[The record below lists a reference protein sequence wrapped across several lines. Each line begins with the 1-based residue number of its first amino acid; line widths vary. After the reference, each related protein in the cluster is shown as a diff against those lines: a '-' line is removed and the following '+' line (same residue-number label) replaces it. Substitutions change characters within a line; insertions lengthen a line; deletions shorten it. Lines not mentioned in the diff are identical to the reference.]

1 MNEHPAGTGCD
12 DPRRRLRTADGE
24 TSLRDKGL
32 SSFFA
37 SVTSHKSFSGRR
49 ETADIDELN
58 PETSLCDVLAESL
71 PLEASRN
78 YV

>member
-1 MNEHPAGTGCD
+1 MKRIPAGAGND

-24 TSLRDKGL
+24 TSLRDRGL

-37 SVTSHKSFSGRR
+37 SVTVHKSFSGRR